1 MVSDMDDYY
10 DDEEP
15 FEFEL
20 TSGDVL
26 AMFAQLRAIGAID
39 ENGEVVDDGAVIVV
53 NNEGFQVFV
62 NEH

>member
-1 MVSDMDDYY
+1 MVSDMDDYC

-26 AMFAQLRAIGAID
+26 AMFTQLRAIGAID
-39 ENGEVVDDGAVIVV
+39 GKGEVVDDGAVIVV

>member
-1 MVSDMDDYY
+1 MDYY

-26 AMFAQLRAIGAID
+26 AMFAQLRAIGSID
-39 ENGEVVDDGAVIVV
+39 EKGEVVDDGAGIVV
-53 NNEGFQVFV
+53 TDDGFKVFV
-62 NEH
+62 NKH

>member
-1 MVSDMDDYY
+1 MDYYY

-15 FEFEL
+15 LELEL

-26 AMFAQLRAIGAID
+26 AMFAQLRAIGSID
-39 ENGEVVDDGAVIVV
+39 EKGEVVDDGAVIVV
-53 NNEGFQVFV
+53 TNEGFKVFV